1 MNTYNLQR
9 FLDAQ
14 DRYDSTQS
22 ALEELRQDRKRS
34 HWIWFI
40 LQEMFGE
47 LQPPINEKSHPS
59 RTANLNC

>member
-1 MNTYNLQR
+1 MIYNTFVSMNTYNLQR

-14 DRYDSTQS
+14 DRYDSYQS
-22 ALEELRQDRKRS
+22 ALEELRQGRKRS

-47 LQPPINEKSHPS
+47 
-59 RTANLNC
+59 